1 MLWAPWAGRFAFGLR
16 FRSFWR
22 VWDKLTRIKSA
33 ISNPPSILMSSYDEI
48 RDRDLPHG
56 VGEPCFVMP
65 FSSDD
70 ARSKG
75 RYIRPR
81 RCRRECGSSD
91 SGCDFSERHKSL
103 SDVPSRDSY
112 SSRLQSIAG
121 KARDLA
127 RKGLNFGRLRSY

>member
-1 MLWAPWAGRFAFGLR
+1 MLWAGRFAFGLR

-22 VWDKLTRIKSA
+22 VWHKLTSIKSA